1 MPTSTYE
8 AIATTTLTSSQ
19 ASVTFGAGG
28 VGGAI
33 PGTYTDL
40 IMVVHGTS
48 STDTGLPFQL
58 NDDTGS
64 NYTNQN
70 VYGNGS
76 TSSYERINS
85 ATQLNS
91 MGRINTTTG
100 TSIIHFI
107 DYSNTTTYKHMMSF
121 GGVANTIIIV
131 GTGVWKNTAAIT
143 KIKMMVEGAAT
154 YSSGTTFTLYGIK
167 AA

>member
-19 ASVTFGAGG
+19 TSVTFGSGG

-40 IMVVHGTS
+40 VMVVHGTS
-48 STDTGLPFQL
+48 STDTGLPYQL

-64 NYTNQN
+64 NYTNQQ
-70 VYGNGS
+70 VYANGS
-76 TSSYERINS
+76 NSYYERVNS
-85 ATQLNS
+85 ATQAQS

-100 TSIIHFI
+100 TSILHFMN
-107 DYSNTTTYKHMMSF
+107 YSNTTTYKHVISY

-131 GTGVWKNTAAIT
+131 GNVTWKNTAAIT
-143 KIKMMVEGAAT
+143 KIKMMLEGAAT

>member
-8 AIATTTLTSSQ
+8 VIATTTLGSSQ
-19 ASVTFGAGG
+19 ASVTFGSGG

-48 STDTGLPFQL
+48 SADTGLPFQL

-64 NYTNQN
+64 NYTNQQI
-70 VYGNGS
+70 YTNGS
-76 TSSYERINS
+76 GSFYERVNS

-107 DYSNTTTYKHMMSF
+107 NYSNATTYKHMMSF
-121 GGVANTIIIV
+121 GGVANTIDIV

-143 KIKMMVEGAAT
+143 KIKMMLESTAT

>member
-1 MPTSTYE
+1 MPAGATYE
-8 AIATTTLTSSQ
+8 PIATQTLGSTTYT
-19 ASVTFGAGG
+19 VTFNS
-28 VGGAI
+28 I
-33 PGTYTDL
+33 PQTYTDL
-40 IMVVHGTS
+40 IMVVNGTS

-64 NYTNQN
+64 NYTNQQI
-70 VYGNGS
+70 YATGS
-76 TSSYERINS
+76 QSYYERVNS
-85 ATQLNS
+85 ATQLQS
-91 MGRINTTTG
+91 MGRIDTTTG

-121 GGVANTIIIV
+121 GGVTSSIVIV